1 MWECGLKSPQAEE
14 ASNPSLNG
22 GPSAVARN
30 AADHRLSCIIDSS
43 PVSVAKSIRMPLHPL
58 PAAVPPQGTALALS
72 LSLSLS
78 LRGGPCRPLLLL
90 PVGFSHCFAGRL
102 GLVRARQKAPTQKG
116 LLLLFLSQ
124 KGAPPGFNH

>member
-58 PAAVPPQGTALALS
+58 PAAVPPQGSAPAPS
-72 LSLSLS
+72 LSLSLW
-78 LRGGPCRPLLLL
+78 GGPCRPALLL
-90 PVGFSHCFAGRL
+90 PMGFSHGLASGSLQRAWSGAG
-102 GLVRARQKAPTQKG
+102 KAEG
-116 LLLLFLSQ
+116 NHSE
-124 KGAPPGFNH
+124 GAAPLYV